1 MSEGVGYTPV
11 VARGTRGFV
20 HVHRNA
26 TSYKT
31 HLLCMAHAKALHAP
45 PLVLRRN
52 GSRVGT
58 TDAERAG
65 KVQVVFHGGKRLLEW
80 VSSTTHVSTIVA
92 TATKQMGD
100 AARDAR
106 LVLNGRRARH
116 LGLPLH
122 CPPASPCPRGS
133 PLRFTY
139 AYGRAR
145 PAGAT
150 TAACK
155 GRSSILAL
163 GPAAS
168 STSYRISLSAA
179 PR

>member
-1 MSEGVGYTPV
+1 MVWLAAGCRWPMLTHDGRLMIAPILTPRTHTH
-11 VARGTRGFV
+11 AR
-20 HVHRNA
+20 A
-26 TSYKT
+26 T
-31 HLLCMAHAKALHAP
+31 LQ
-45 PLVLRRN
+45 
-52 GSRVGT
+52 
-58 TDAERAG
+58 DAERAG
-65 KVQVVFHGGKRLLEW
+65 KVQVVFHGGKSLLKW
-80 VSSTTHVSTIVA
+80 VSSSENVSTIVA

-122 CPPASPCPRGS
+122 SAPASPCPRGS
-133 PLRFTY
+133 PLRFVY
-139 AYGRAR
+139 AHGCNR

-150 TAACK
+150 AAACK
-155 GRSSILAL
+155 GPSSTLAL